1 MILHNHAADPDR
13 YNERVNASR
22 RRLLIALLL
31 PVLALRVL
39 LPAGFMPVV
48 EAGELRIVMCAE
60 GLQGQ
65 PGDGGHPAT
74 EDGNNCPFAHASLNA
89 PPMQSGA
96 LVALPAPQFQSISFV
111 DSNLPA
117 TTGPPR
123 TTAARAPPLSS

>member
-1 MILHNHAADPDR
+1 
-13 YNERVNASR
+13 VNATR

-39 LPAGFMPVV
+39 LPGGFMPVV

-60 GLQGQ
+60 GLQL
-65 PGDGGHPAT
+65 PAGDGGHPAT
-74 EDGNNCPFAHASLNA
+74 EDGGVCAFAHASFNA
-89 PPMQSGA
+89 PPMQPMA
-96 LVALPAPQFQSISFV
+96 LVALPALEFGSISFL

-123 TTAARAPPLSS
+123 TAAARAPPLIS